1 MLPNFLIIGAQKIRN
16 YFDKGTIHAGYSGFQ
31 SGMLAL
37 QEERRR
43 EWWEKAEDLLDLIQ
57 QNASRT
63 LRENAMRDRGA

>member
-1 MLPNFLIIGAQKIRN
+1 MLPNFLIIGAQKSE
-16 YFDKGTIHAGYSGFQ
+16 TISIKVPSMQGHSGFQ
-31 SGMLAL
+31 TGMLAL

-63 LRENAMRDRGA
+63 LREYAMRDQGA